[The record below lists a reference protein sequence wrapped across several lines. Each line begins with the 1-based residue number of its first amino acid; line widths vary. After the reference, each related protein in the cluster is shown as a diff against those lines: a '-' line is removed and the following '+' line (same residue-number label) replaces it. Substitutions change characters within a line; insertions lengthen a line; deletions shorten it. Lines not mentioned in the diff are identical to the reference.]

1 MPLAA
6 ESIHGSHRVDFVG
19 DKAIVRRLEIFC
31 GYDPRIDRGDEGVR
45 KYDRKRCEE
54 IVETTREHMRRGSHP
69 QFVIRHEVEGKDPP
83 PDECVGSA
91 EAIDIEDRD
100 GVPYIV
106 CDGVFK
112 RDRFDSLIATNA
124 MPRRSAEIWKTSGH
138 LSEIAL
144 LGRETP
150 RRPLPDT
157 RFSQRGEKE
166 VFAVPGRTDFARAE
180 SPSPAKKERTMTPE
194 EIAAMQAENA
204 RLKADNDRLAKDL
217 NAKETAA
224 KDTMARATNAE
235 SERDRFAQKTAEL
248 NERIATLEKTNT
260 ERECD
265 AILDRMEKDGFA
277 FGGDVRKDMHSE
289 LVGATDRAAKE
300 KFLRQV
306 CRKVPQGTSA
316 VVDTRGTVQG
326 SPGKPDKATIE
337 RYQREANGDKAKF
350 AALMDKHGS

>member
-6 ESIHGSHRVDFVG
+6 ESMQGSHRVDFVG

-31 GYDPRIDRGDEGVR
+31 GYDPRIDKGDEGVR
-45 KYDRKRCEE
+45 KYDRRRCEE

-69 QFVIRHEVEGKDPP
+69 QFVLRHEVDGKDPP

-180 SPSPAKKERTMTPE
+180 SPSPATKERTMTQE

-204 RLKADNDRLAKDL
+204 RLKADNERLAKDL
-217 NAKETAA
+217 NAKEKDA

-235 SERDRFAQKTAEL
+235 GERDRFAQ
-248 NERIATLEKTNT
+248 EREAFAKRIETLESENAS
-260 ERECD
+260 RACD

-277 FGGDVRKDMHSE
+277 FGQDVRKEMHAE
-289 LVGATDRAAKE
+289 LMAAPNREAKE
-300 KFLRQV
+300 KFFRQIG
-306 CRKVPQGTSA
+306 RKVPLGSAA
-316 VVDTRGTVQG
+316 VVDTRGTVAG
-326 SPGKPDKATIE
+326 SPGRPDRATIE
-337 RYQREANGDKAKF
+337 RYQREANGDKEKF
-350 AALMDKHGS
+350 AALMNKHGE